1 MSKILLVLK
10 SKSFLALLLTLV
22 NPLLFSSL
30 LTTLILRYLPQIEG
44 FGPQEWAFITFCT
57 VFTMAL
63 ALTPTTFIAIV
74 FGYFLH
80 LKALFFVVP
89 AYFVAS
95 FLGFSI
101 GKQINGENLLNLILK
116 PGQKE
121 ELYAKIHHSEF
132 LFMIFAR
139 ISPVLPFAFMNLCSS
154 YLKVSLTHF
163 FIGGTIGM
171 LPRTI
176 LSIVIGS
183 QLQDFYL
190 FLNGDQP
197 KDPKMLYLSVFL
209 LALSV
214 IGMYLV
220 FKRKKG

>member
-1 MSKILLVLK
+1 
-10 SKSFLALLLTLV
+10 
-22 NPLLFSSL
+22 
-30 LTTLILRYLPQIEG
+30 
-44 FGPQEWAFITFCT
+44 
-57 VFTMAL
+57 MAL

-74 FGYFLH
+74 FGYFIKI
-80 LKALFFVVP
+80 KALIYIIP
-89 AYFVAS
+89 AYFLAS
-95 FLGFSI
+95 YFGYTI
-101 GKQINGENLLNLILK
+101 GKRIHGENLLNLILK
-116 PGQKE
+116 PHQKE

-154 YLKVSLTHF
+154 YLKVGLKQF

-176 LSIVIGS
+176 LSVVIGS

-209 LALSV
+209 LVLSV
-214 IGMYLV
+214 VGMYLV
-220 FKRKKG
+220 FKRKKGKG